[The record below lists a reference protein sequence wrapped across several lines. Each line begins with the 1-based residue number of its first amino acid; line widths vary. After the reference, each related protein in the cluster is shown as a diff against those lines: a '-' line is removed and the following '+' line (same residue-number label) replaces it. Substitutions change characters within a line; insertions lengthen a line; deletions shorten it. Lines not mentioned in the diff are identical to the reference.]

1 MKILLAGIAL
11 LFAIFFLRNIFLL
24 IFSMEN
30 YSIHKRRLRQLNFD
44 KKKEDA
50 TTNDMIDAVTKPIIN
65 HVFSR
70 FKPKKLELLERQLR
84 MAKWDKHFTPI
95 QYRALNYLLKAV
107 GLIAFLLF
115 FQVSTFMA
123 VLWGFILIF
132 AMDILFKNSVI
143 NRRDRIFNDFP
154 EFIRIV
160 EGYLTANM
168 PFPKA
173 VEESIKYVGDEWK
186 PILKQFVIEC
196 EIKSIDE
203 ALEFLKEEVD
213 LFEMREFVSIVKLNL
228 EQGGDAKDSF
238 SAQAEKIREIQMDL
252 IAVKIGKRQT
262 MGIIVQAPLLLC
274 NMAVLGLPVVSSMT
288 NMTSM

>member
-1 MKILLAGIAL
+1 MQILLAGLAL
-11 LFAIFFLRNIFLL
+11 LFSFFFLRNVFMLL
-24 IFSMEN
+24 FSMEN
-30 YSIHKRRLRQLNFD
+30 YNIHKRRLRQLDFE

-50 TTNDMIDAVTKPIIN
+50 TLNDLVDNVTKPIIQ

-70 FKPKKLELLERQLR
+70 FKPKNLEELERGLR
-84 MAKWDKHFTPI
+84 MAKWDNNFTPI
-95 QYRALNYLLKAV
+95 QYRALNLLLKVV
-107 GLIAFLLF
+107 GVLVFLLLFKKSLLIAGIWAF
-115 FQVSTFMA
+115 VM
-123 VLWGFILIF
+123 IF
-132 AMDILFKNSVI
+132 GMDILFKNSVV
-143 NRRDRIFNDFP
+143 NRRERLFNDFP
-154 EFIRIV
+154 DFIRIV

-186 PILKQFVIEC
+186 PILKNFVVEC

-203 ALEFLKEEVD
+203 ALDFLKEEVD

-252 IAVKIGKRQT
+252 IAIKIGKRQT
-262 MGIIVQAPLLLC
+262 MGIVLQGPLLLC
-274 NMAVLGLPVVSSMT
+274 NIMVLGLPTVNSMMNFSSM
-288 NMTSM
+288 